1 MTARQTDNSFAA
13 RLSSALCQTGTVL
26 CVGIDPHPGLMP
38 AVFGGA
44 DQIAGS
50 DKAVTHLRAFTLA
63 VIEAAAGRV
72 PAVKPQAAFFERHG
86 AKGLQ
91 VLAEAAA
98 AAQKRGLL
106 VIMDAK
112 RGDIGT
118 TATAYAEAWL
128 GAEAAFPS
136 DALTVNPYL
145 GFDSLE
151 PFITRA
157 EQTCSGLFVLVRT
170 SNKGSADLQQKQSE
184 GKAIW
189 AHLADGLAPYVD
201 RLSDAASGLSSVGI
215 VVGATG
221 PEEAR
226 AVRQHLSAAPFLIPG
241 YGAQGASAE
250 DALAGLI
257 KDSQTGLYTGGLV
270 NASRAITHGRA
281 VQAAHNE
288 TEAVDAMTAAITAAI
303 ADLSAGKAQAS
314 DLS

>member
-1 MTARQTDNSFAA
+1 MSAHQHDTSFAD
-13 RLSSALCQTGTVL
+13 RLNTAINRIGTVL

-38 AVFGGA
+38 PVFGGA
-44 DQIAGS
+44 EQTAGS
-50 DKAVTHLRAFTLA
+50 DAAIDQLRAFSFA

-72 PAVKPQAAFFERHG
+72 PAVKPQVAFFERHG
-86 AKGLQ
+86 PKGLQ
-91 VLAEAAA
+91 ILAEAAA
-98 AAQKRGLL
+98 AAQARGLL

-118 TATAYAEAWL
+118 TAQAYAEAWL
-128 GAEAAFPS
+128 GPHAAFPS

-151 PFITRA
+151 PFIARA
-157 EQTCSGLFVLVRT
+157 EQTRSGLFILVRT

-201 RLSDAASGLSSVGI
+201 KLTDPATGLSSIGI

-221 PEEAR
+221 PDEAR
-226 AVRQHLSAAPFLIPG
+226 AVRQHLPAAPFLIPG

-250 DALAGLI
+250 DALSGLI
-257 KDSQTGLYTGGLV
+257 KDSRAGLYTGGLV
-270 NASRAITHGRA
+270 NASRAITHGQA
-281 VQAAHNE
+281 VQAAGQE
-288 TEAVDAMTAAITAAI
+288 TEAVEAMTAAITAAI
-303 ADLSAGKAQAS
+303 ADLSA
-314 DLS
+314 